1 MMRALCLAE
10 LEAPLQGQLLGE
22 DREFSRVSTD
32 SRSLQTGDLF
42 VALAG
47 DNFDGHNY
55 LQQVAENGA
64 AAALVSQSQTIDL
77 PQLQVADTLQGLGRL
92 GAYNRQLYRGP
103 LVAITGSSGKTTVK
117 NMVQAVLSTAGNTLA
132 TSGNLNNEVGVPLTL
147 LRLEPA
153 VEYAVV
159 EMGAAKAGDIQW
171 LCELGRPSVSL
182 LLNAMPAHL
191 EGFGSVDDVAQAKGE
206 IFDGLQAGDVA
217 LINADQ
223 PWAAQ
228 WRRRAGE
235 ATVLDFGLEQS
246 AAITA
251 SAVQSRGVEGV
262 SFITSTPAGDLPV
275 RLSLPGVHNVANA
288 LAAIAVG
295 LACQLSLSQ
304 ICQGL
309 ESVRPVAGRLRSVDS
324 ASGAKLIDDCYN
336 ANPGSVRA
344 AIDLLASCEGRRTL
358 MLGAMKELGER
369 SAELHLEIGE
379 YAREAGIDQLWGV
392 GEELRETVQGFGD
405 HARHFADRESLVT
418 ALQDQFGDGD
428 SVLVKGSRSAGM
440 EQVLQ
445 ALAGENLEGDN

>member
-1 MMRALCLAE
+1 MMRAMCLSE
-10 LEAPLQGQLLGE
+10 LEQPLQGHLLGG
-22 DREFSRVSTD
+22 DREFSRVSTA
-32 SRSLQTGDLF
+32 SRSLQAGALF

-47 DNFDGHNY
+47 DNFDGHDY
-55 LQQVAENGA
+55 LAQVAASGA
-64 AAALVSQSQTIDL
+64 VAALVSQAQEIDL
-77 PQLQVADTLQGLGRL
+77 PQLQVADTLRGLGRL
-92 GAYNRQLYRGP
+92 GACNRKLYQGP

-117 NMVQAVLSTAGNTLA
+117 NMVHAVLSTAGNTLA

-147 LRLEPA
+147 LRLEPS

-159 EMGAAKAGDIQW
+159 EMGAGKAGDIQW
-171 LCELGRPSVSL
+171 LCELGQPSISL

-206 IFDGLQAGDVA
+206 IFDGLQSGDVA
-217 LINADQ
+217 VINADQ

-228 WRRRAGE
+228 WRRRAGD

-251 SAVQSRGVEGV
+251 SAIQPRGVEGI
-262 SFITSTPAGDLPV
+262 SFITSTPAGDMPV
-275 RLSLPGVHNVANA
+275 RLPLPGLHNVANA

-295 LACQLSLSQ
+295 LACELSLAQ
-304 ICQGL
+304 ICRGL
-309 ESVRPVAGRLRSVDS
+309 ESVRPVAGRLRAVDS
-324 ASGAKLIDDCYN
+324 ASGATLIDDCYN

-344 AIDLLASCEGRRTL
+344 AIDILASCGGRRTL

-369 SAELHLEIGE
+369 SAELHRQIGE
-379 YAREAGIDQLWGV
+379 YARQAGIDQLWGV
-392 GEELRETVQGFGD
+392 GEELLDTVKGFG
-405 HARHFADRESLVT
+405 AGGRHFADRELLVA
-418 ALQDQFGDGD
+418 ALDGQFGVGD

-445 ALAGENLEGDN
+445 ALAGDNVEGDN